1 MITDE
6 EIILNTIEEYD
17 GFYGLS
23 HNQEILT
30 KISLKEN
37 LFTKENVV
45 TVLNIFLFE
54 QFDNSECY
62 EDVRHEF
69 LNKKYLEEHPKEVR
83 MLVEENIK
91 NYGDD

>member
-6 EIILNTIEEYD
+6 EIILNIIEEYD

-45 TVLNIFLFE
+45 TVLNIFQFE
-54 QFDNSECY
+54 QFDNAECY

-69 LNKKYLEEHPKEVR
+69 VNNKYLEQHP
-83 MLVEENIK
+83 EEIERLIEDH
-91 NYGDD
+91 YSYY